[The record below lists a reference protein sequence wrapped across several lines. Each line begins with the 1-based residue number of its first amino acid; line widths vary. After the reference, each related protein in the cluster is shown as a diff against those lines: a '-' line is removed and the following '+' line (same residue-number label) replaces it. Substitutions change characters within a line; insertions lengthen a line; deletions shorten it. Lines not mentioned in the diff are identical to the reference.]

1 MDLPGSFLLSGVKK
15 INYKKTPFDCG
26 GKKIKIFLYNADK
39 KCALLY
45 FAFSWMRSG
54 NGFISFGRHDPMEDI
69 REKIERVLK
78 TEQEADQI
86 LENARHRKVSMIGE
100 TRKRIQEFLEAS
112 QLEAEKQIDLEE
124 KRVKE
129 ETAKEIQVIRE
140 KTASE
145 IETIQA
151 KGNENMADAA
161 SIILRSILE

>member
-1 MDLPGSFLLSGVKK
+1 
-15 INYKKTPFDCG
+15 
-26 GKKIKIFLYNADK
+26 
-39 KCALLY
+39 
-45 FAFSWMRSG
+45 
-54 NGFISFGRHDPMEDI
+54 MEDI